1 MRPLSIAFLGV
12 ITAGMI
18 AAGCGPTGPDPGTC
32 GDGRCNY
39 AAGESNYSCPADCPP
54 GPGGGPDGGA
64 GPGGWCGDHLAIDP
78 GGVQLP
84 VTFMPQQCESW
95 CWAASSTMIA
105 SYYGNGATECQ
116 LASVKA
122 GFQYAACC
130 NYAACSY
137 PACDQGAY
145 PREED
150 AILGQVLGIHGLAID
165 ASLSESQAQTELSNG
180 RPFIVWYSGSFSGH
194 LVVVS
199 GFAPYGGQYLYHVDD
214 PYYGV
219 FDVPYGQLVYGYHGG
234 GQNWLWNKTWYHL
247 SPRTDGCNLDFDPGC
262 RCE

>member
-1 MRPLSIAFLGV
+1 MRSLQVMVSAFGAFV
-12 ITAGMI
+12 ILI
-18 AAGCGPTGPDPGTC
+18 AGCGPLGPDPGSC

-39 AAGESNYSCPADCPP
+39 AAGESNYSCPADCQPSR
-54 GPGGGPDGGA
+54 GGPDGGA
-64 GPGGWCGDHLAIDP
+64 GPGGYCGDHLPVAS
-78 GGVQLP
+78 GGVSLP
-84 VTFMPQQCESW
+84 VSPMPQLCEAW

-105 SYYGNGATECQ
+105 TYYGISATECG

-122 GFQYAACC
+122 GFRYPACC
-130 NYAACSY
+130 DYAACSY
-137 PACDQGAY
+137 PVCDQGAY

-150 AILGQVLGIHGLAID
+150 AILGQVLGIHGFAID
-165 ASLSESQAQTELSNG
+165 ASLTEVQVQTELSNG

-199 GFAPYGGQYLYHVDD
+199 GFARSGGQYLYRVND

-219 FDVPYGQLVYGYHGG
+219 FDVTYGQLVYGYHGG
-234 GQNWLWNKTWYHL
+234 GQSWLWNKTWYHL
-247 SPRTDGCNLDFDPGC
+247 SPRADGCNLDFDPDC